1 MRTVNPCI
9 SLYSIWG
16 WWWGP
21 ELILR
26 CIEGQHQKKK
36 NFRNF
41 FLSLVCIIQEG
52 SHVFI
57 KEMVYYMH
65 IYMH

>member
-1 MRTVNPCI
+1 MKTVNPCI
-9 SLYSIWG
+9 FLYSIWRG
-16 WWWGP
+16 WWDP

-26 CIEGQHQKKK
+26 YIEGQYQKKY
-36 NFRNF
+36 FRNF
-41 FLSLVCIIQEG
+41 FLSLVYIMQEG